1 MFNEAGRGSAYEQ
14 YGRNTQRARF
24 RHRHNAA
31 GPFKYPIDDT
41 DYKGKITFTATQETG
56 TTVADQLGG
65 KFLNDLL
72 TDDTVEP
79 GGPPGSGTEAS
90 EPGII
95 KKGIQKL
102 FYVDEFKKL
111 QQSFIDQADNRE
123 LPKVIGSGRKC
134 TLYLPGAINFADG
147 VGYTN
152 IDLNVLG
159 NVAAQAI
166 NTGGNAADLLKGAIG
181 GSAELV
187 SSIGTVFSEGLTSA
201 AAQATVLRLS
211 RRINSSVAGAVSTT
225 TGIALNPNKRA
236 SLIGPNLRTFRFTF
250 KMIPT
255 SQEEAEMVKSIVKFF
270 REEMYPEQVVEA
282 GLSSAMRFPSKF
294 NIKMSYGGIRVA
306 HNILPS
312 FLTDVNV
319 VYNASGMGFHSDGN
333 FQETDISLSFTE
345 ERTLTKREVALD
357 NY

>member
-1 MFNEAGRGSAYEQ
+1 M
-14 YGRNTQRARF
+14 
-24 RHRHNAA
+24 
-31 GPFKYPIDDT
+31 
-41 DYKGKITFTATQETG
+41 
-56 TTVADQLGG
+56 
-65 KFLNDLL
+65 
-72 TDDTVEP
+72 
-79 GGPPGSGTEAS
+79 AS
-90 EPGII
+90 
-95 KKGIQKL
+95 
-102 FYVDEFKKL
+102 D
-111 QQSFIDQADNRE
+111 
-123 LPKVIGSGRKC
+123 
-134 TLYLPGAINFADG
+134 LPGAINFADG

>member
-1 MFNEAGRGSAYEQ
+1 MFNEAGRGSAYEK
-14 YGRNTQRARF
+14 YGRDTQKARF

-41 DYKGKITFTATQETG
+41 DYKGKITFTATQEAGETIAKG
-56 TTVADQLGG
+56 LVGG
-65 KFLNDLL
+65 VLDDLL
-72 TDDTVEP
+72 TDDTTTFDEETGARTEP
-79 GGPPGSGTEAS
+79 LSNFLYR
-90 EPGII
+90 
-95 KKGIQKL
+95 K
-102 FYVDEFKKL
+102 EFEKL
-111 QQSFIDQADNRE
+111 QQSFINQSDKRA

-152 IDLNVLG
+152 IDLNIIG
-159 NVAAQAI
+159 NVTAQAI
-166 NTGGNAADLLKGAIG
+166 RTGGTAGDLVKAAIG
-181 GSAELV
+181 GTAEALG
-187 SSIGTVFSEGLTSA
+187 SLPDLAGASLTSA
-201 AAQATVLRLS
+201 TAQAAALRIS
-211 RRINSSVAGAVSTT
+211 RRINSSVAGAISTT

-270 REEMYPEQVVEA
+270 REELYPEQVVEA

-294 NIKMSYGGIRVA
+294 EIKMSYGGVRVA